1 MSEWKYFT
9 DDELACKCGDCDG
22 EMKPSFM
29 VRLVKLRA
37 FLDFPFPISSAYRCS
52 EYNASAGVN
61 GAKNSFHLQGRA
73 VDIAVNHDQAWQ
85 IVAAA
90 KKFGFYGVGVNQ
102 KGGAR
107 FIHLDNRQQ
116 SQMTLFSY

>member
-1 MSEWKYFT
+1 MSEWQYFT

-37 FLDFPFPISSAYRCS
+37 FLDFPFPISSAYRCPDH
-52 EYNASAGVN
+52 NAKVGGSKGSYHM
-61 GAKNSFHLQGRA
+61 KGRA
-73 VDIAVNHDQAWQ
+73 VDIAVTHDQAWQ

-90 KKFGFYGVGVNQ
+90 KKFGFQGVGISQ
-102 KGGAR
+102 KGEGR

-116 SQMTLFSY
+116 SKMTLFSY